1 MSDKVS
7 VEEQDYFE
15 PVSELAGNIEVTLNS
30 KNAKLDAYVPISEQ
44 IVFSIGKSG
53 RANRLT
59 FNEPTAASIDN
70 MIDALESVRD
80 QLEKI
85 EEIESVDEDMDLT
98 VDYSNLDDEQQYL
111 VDVIKSGIEE
121 LSEDE
126 NFVEIDELID
136 YLNVE
141 GDREV
146 ILERIE
152 DIKKQGEIFEP
163 KEDHLQL
170 I

>member
-1 MSDKVS
+1 MSDKVT

-70 MIDALESVRD
+70 MIDALKSVRD

-98 VDYSNLDDEQQYL
+98 ADYSDLDEEAKSL
-111 VDVIKSGIEE
+111 VKSIRSTIDDLSDSEE
-121 LSEDE
+121 GVKIDQVVDSVDDGFEDE
-126 NFVEIDELID
+126 EIID
-136 YLNVE
+136 KIE
-141 GDREV
+141 KIKRE
-146 ILERIE
+146 
-152 DIKKQGEIFEP
+152 GEIFEP
-163 KEDHLQL
+163 KEDHLQT